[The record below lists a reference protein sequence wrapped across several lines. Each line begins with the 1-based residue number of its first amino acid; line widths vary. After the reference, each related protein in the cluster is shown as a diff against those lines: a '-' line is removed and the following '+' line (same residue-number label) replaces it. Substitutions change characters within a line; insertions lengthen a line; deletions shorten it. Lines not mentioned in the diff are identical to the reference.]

1 MTAEAVTIVGV
12 GVGLLAVLVTVVM
25 AQGASLRRTI
35 EAQGVALRN
44 AIEAQGVA
52 TDKAIEAQGAS
63 LSREIDALRADVG
76 ELRRDVHGVSDRV
89 ARIEGAMSGPW
100 RPPTNGTPA
109 PNASPE
115 ATPSRGP
122 GEGRP

>member
-25 AQGASLRRTI
+25 AQGASLRRAI
-35 EAQGVALRN
+35 KAQGVALRN

-63 LSREIDALRADVG
+63 LSGRSTPCAPTWGSCAATCTASAIAWPA
-76 ELRRDVHGVSDRV
+76 SK
-89 ARIEGAMSGPW
+89 AR
-100 RPPTNGTPA
+100 
-109 PNASPE
+109 
-115 ATPSRGP
+115 
-122 GEGRP
+122 